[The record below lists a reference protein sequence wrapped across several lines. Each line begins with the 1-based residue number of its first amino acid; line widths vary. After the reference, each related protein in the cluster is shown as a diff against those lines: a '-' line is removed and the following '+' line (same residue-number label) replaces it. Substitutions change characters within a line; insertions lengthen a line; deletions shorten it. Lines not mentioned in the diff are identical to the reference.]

1 MDWTGSLERHTLEHV
16 QPNCQELHKKLCKDY
31 KEAKTAWASKEL
43 YHCLGDMWL
52 SSIAAN
58 DDGVQQL
65 DDWLGFWHFRYRQ
78 WGGFFDLG
86 ISQLD
91 AVKMY
96 S

>member
-1 MDWTGSLERHTLEHV
+1 
-16 QPNCQELHKKLCKDY
+16 
-31 KEAKTAWASKEL
+31 
-43 YHCLGDMWL
+43 MWL